1 MRDINRIDPFLK
13 EFGELWKQYPDLRF
27 GQIMSN
33 MARHMQMDYRKDMFF
48 MEDDELMAAM
58 KKAFFGVKKNETN

>member
-13 EFGELWKQYPDLRF
+13 EFGELWKLYPDLRF

-48 MEDDELMAAM
+48 MEDDELMKAM
-58 KKAFFGVKKNETN
+58 KKAFGMED